1 MVWFKRKSIIVAIF
15 LIIITWFSTNLTNF
29 HMRNFA
35 NFSNAIKFVMNRF
48 FPIEWSLFPRQFE
61 AGLITLAVAFL
72 GSFFALLI
80 AIPFS
85 FLAAHNTNRHAIFY
99 GFTRTFLSI
108 LRSVPEIVFGLILVV
123 ALGLG
128 PFPAVLAII
137 LHNIGVLGK
146 LISELIES
154 ADQGP
159 QDAMKAVGATSW
171 VAVVF
176 SILPQIWPN
185 VLSHFFYRFEVA
197 IRTSLIL
204 GFIGGGGLG
213 QLLFNHFSS
222 FYYTAVALDIIMIM
236 ALVIIIDFIGGYV
249 RKTVI

>member
-1 MVWFKRKSIIVAIF
+1 MVWFKRKYIIYLVVLTIF
-15 LIIITWFSTNLTNF
+15 TWWSMNMTNF
-29 HMRNFA
+29 EIRNFA
-35 NFSNAIKFVMNRF
+35 NFGNAVDIVVNRF
-48 FPIEWSLFPRQFE
+48 FPIEWSLFPRLLQ
-61 AGLITLAVAFL
+61 ASLVTLAVAFL
-72 GSFFALLI
+72 GSFFALII
-80 AIPFS
+80 AVPLS
-85 FLAAHNTNRHAIFY
+85 FMAAHNTSRHPVFY
-99 GFTRTFLSI
+99 GLTRTSLSG
-108 LRSVPEIVFGLILVV
+108 LRSVPEIVFGLILVA

-128 PFPAVLAII
+128 PFPAVLAIL

-154 ADQGP
+154 ADPGP
-159 QDAMKAVGATSW
+159 QEAMKTVGATGW
-171 VAVVF
+171 VAVLF

-185 VLSHFFYRFEVA
+185 VLSHYFYRFEVA

-236 ALVIIIDFIGGYV
+236 ALVIIVDFIGGYV
-249 RKTVI
+249 RKRVI